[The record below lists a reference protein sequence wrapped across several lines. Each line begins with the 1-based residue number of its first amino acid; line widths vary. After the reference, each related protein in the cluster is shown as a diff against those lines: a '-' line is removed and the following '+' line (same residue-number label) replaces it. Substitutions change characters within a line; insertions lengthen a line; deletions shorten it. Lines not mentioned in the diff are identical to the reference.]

1 MLRHVFFLKSVMTD
15 QQQEHNNLEGRRYD
29 FLIVSVGNDS
39 GTSKWCPFG
48 EVMNNQSWDGM
59 GFNS

>member
-1 MLRHVFFLKSVMTD
+1 MTD
-15 QQQEHNNLEGRRYD
+15 QQEHNNLEDRRYD

-48 EVMNNQSWDGM
+48 EVMNNQIWDGM